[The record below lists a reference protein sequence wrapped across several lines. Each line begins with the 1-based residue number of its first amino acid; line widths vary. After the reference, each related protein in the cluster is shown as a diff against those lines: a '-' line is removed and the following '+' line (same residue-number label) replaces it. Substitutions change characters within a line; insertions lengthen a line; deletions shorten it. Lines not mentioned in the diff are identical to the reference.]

1 MAKKLTYIL
10 TLVVITSLGW
20 GQLKSDLPVNNP
32 VFNDVASNDNA
43 LFSLFEPQRFN
54 MRHSFSMSMI
64 NMNNRS
70 IGVASYTNNINFTL
84 RDNLR
89 LQTYITFLQPN
100 MLSANS
106 ETTLNNS
113 QVYFDAVL
121 NYKPSANSHFSV
133 SFGNHPTYRRYY
145 TTPLL
150 LNRIY

>member
-32 VFNDVASNDNA
+32 VFNDGTSSDNS
-43 LFSLFEPQRFN
+43 LFSLFDPNRFN
-54 MRHSFSMSMI
+54 MQHSFSMSMI

-70 IGVASYTNNINFTL
+70 IGIASYTNNMNFTL

-100 MLSANS
+100 MLSTNS
-106 ETTLNNS
+106 GTPLNNN

-121 NYKPSANSHFSV
+121 NYKPTANSHFSV
-133 SFGNHPTYRRYY
+133 SFGNYPTYRRYN
-145 TTPLL
+145 TTPFL
-150 LNRIY
+150 LNRIH